1 MSEKSVPSPPS
12 SSEKAAIES
21 LPDEKVEK
29 ATEKATGQRTFN
41 SGKEVSK

>member
-1 MSEKSVPSPPS
+1 MSENSVKSTPT

-21 LPDEKVEK
+21 LPDEKVER
-29 ATEKATGQRTFN
+29 ATEKATGQRTFD